1 MMQRQQGIRFRQ
13 SVTRELLQLYIINHY
28 FQLSINI
35 PRSRLGT
42 CVDEG
47 YTYNSL
53 IKFIAFIQVR
63 R

>member
-1 MMQRQQGIRFRQ
+1 MQRQQGIRFRQ

-47 YTYNSL
+47 YT
-53 IKFIAFIQVR
+53 
-63 R
+63 

>member
-1 MMQRQQGIRFRQ
+1 MQRQQGIRFRQ
-13 SVTRELLQLYIINHY
+13 SVTRELLQLYIIINHY

-47 YTYNSL
+47 YT
-53 IKFIAFIQVR
+53 
-63 R
+63 